1 MLAHVV
7 TKIRMNLELG
17 WSLHRG
23 GPLEDLNQRNDRTEK
38 PEIDKIDFEI
48 ANNRFSLPKTTEK

>member
-23 GPLEDLNQRNDRTEK
+23 GPLEDLNQWNDRTEK
-38 PEIDKIDFEI
+38 PEIDKIEI
-48 ANNRFSLPKTTEK
+48 ANNRFSLPKTTKK